1 MMTARSTRK
10 LLALTA
16 ASVAAFALAATALSQ
31 SASGFDLSWRAAFGG
46 GSSSGGSYVAQGAI
60 GQPFASSSSAASYQ
74 VGSGFLGGGAV
85 KFKRFLPALSTDGV
99 P

>member
-1 MMTARSTRK
+1 MTGRPTRR

-16 ASVAAFALAATALSQ
+16 ASLAAFAVVATALSQ
-31 SASGFDLSWRAAFGG
+31 TASGFDLSWRGAFGG
-46 GSSSGGSYVAQGAI
+46 GSSSGGSYVTQGVI
-60 GQPFASSSSAASYQ
+60 GQPFAASSSAASYQ

-85 KFKRFLPALSTDGV
+85 KFKRFLPALSNDGT